1 MPNVT
6 LSRYECTG
14 DLLPPVCTVC
24 GEPATE
30 KIERKF
36 SWHPQWSELLIVG
49 ALIFTKRM
57 SVRLPLCAHHAS
69 LWRRRNQ
76 VALIG
81 MLVVMVL
88 AAAAIAY
95 VQLVPESNLSGWL
108 CVGTMLFL
116 CAWVMGCQIA
126 QSRDARATKITD
138 RSLKL
143 TNVHARFVA
152 AVLRER
158 RKHAGD
164 DPDARWRYGD
174 VRDDYDDEPDRI

>member
-49 ALIFTKRM
+49 ALIFTKRI
-57 SVRLPLCAHHAS
+57 SVRLPICARHAS
-69 LWRRRNQ
+69 FWRRRNQ

-81 MLVVMVL
+81 LLVVLVL
-88 AAAAIAY
+88 AAAAIIHMY
-95 VQLVPESNLSGWL
+95 LEPLPKPPR
-108 CVGTMLFL
+108 T
-116 CAWVMGCQIA
+116 
-126 QSRDARATKITD
+126 ARGM
-138 RSLKL
+138 
-143 TNVHARFVA
+143 N
-152 AVLRER
+152 AVE
-158 RKHAGD
+158 
-164 DPDARWRYGD
+164 
-174 VRDDYDDEPDRI
+174 